1 MKISCWNSDWATPT
15 SKRGKFFIDQFDSD
29 IICLTEGY
37 ENLLPK
43 DGNIISSHEDYGY
56 KTKKGRR
63 KVILWSKNHCFH
75 RSGEIL
81 RCFENW
87 AM

>member
-1 MKISCWNSDWATPT
+1 MLKISCWNSDWATPT

-43 DGNIISSHEDYGY
+43 DGYIISSHEDYGY

-63 KVILWSKNHCFH
+63 KVILWSKNKWTEVNLSLIH
-75 RSGEIL
+75 I
-81 RCFENW
+81 
-87 AM
+87 